1 MQKHLLKILKPQEC
15 DNKEGVIMN
24 KVRFGVVGI
33 GNMGSSHAKNLYDGM
48 IDNAVLSAVCDINPK
63 KLIWAKENL
72 VGVSLFDNYRDL
84 LSSSE
89 VDAVIIAT
97 PHYLHPVV
105 AIEAFECGLNVLTE
119 KPAGVYVEK
128 VLEMNDAAKKSG
140 KTFGIM
146 YNQRTNAIFRK
157 AREIMLS
164 GEIGKLKRVIWI
176 NTNWYRRQEYYD
188 SGSWRATWRDEGG
201 GVLINQSPHNIDI
214 LQWIVGMPCKV
225 TATCGY
231 GKFHDIEV
239 EDDVS
244 AFFEFPDG
252 ATGALFTSTG
262 ENPGTNRL
270 EISCDQAKMVI
281 ENGKLCMWK
290 YEIPEHEYRNFNTA
304 DYKKIKCEYSEFIPD
319 DDDKSAHNQIL
330 QNFVNNILFGED
342 LIAPGYDGIKGLSI
356 SNAIHLSDW
365 TNAPVELPLDSKKHK
380 KFLDEKIKNSK
391 PKMHTVKDESIKA
404 GKASSRWDV
413 KW

>member
-1 MQKHLLKILKPQEC
+1 
-15 DNKEGVIMN
+15 MN

-33 GNMGSSHAKNLYDGM
+33 GNMGSSHAKNLFDGM
-48 IDNAVLSAVCDINPK
+48 IDNAVLSAVCDVNPQ
-63 KLIWAKENL
+63 KLDWANENL
-72 VGVSLFDNYRDL
+72 SGVSLFNNYRDL
-84 LSSSE
+84 LTSGL

-97 PHYLHPVV
+97 PHYLHPVI
-105 AIEAFECGLNVLTE
+105 AIEAFEHKLNVLTE
-119 KPAGVYVEK
+119 KPAGVYIEK
-128 VLEMNDAAKKSG
+128 VEEMNSAALSSG

-146 YNQRTNAIFRK
+146 YNQRTNPIFRK
-157 AREIMLS
+157 AREILLS
-164 GEIGKLKRVIWI
+164 GEAGNLKRVIWI
-176 NTNWYRRQEYYD
+176 ITNWYRRQEYYD

-214 LQWIVGMPCKV
+214 LQWLVGMPQKV
-225 TATCGY
+225 TASCYY
-231 GKFHDIEV
+231 GKYHDIEV

-252 ATGALFTSTG
+252 GTGAFFTSTG

-270 EISCDQAKMVI
+270 EISCDKAKIVI
-281 ENGKLCMWK
+281 ENGKLCLWK
-290 YEIPEHEYRNFNTA
+290 YDIPETEYRKFTSA
-304 DYKKIKCEYSEFIPD
+304 EYKNVSCEYSEFIPD
-319 DDDKSAHNQIL
+319 KDEKSAHNQIL
-330 QNFVNNILFGED
+330 QNFVNNILFGEE

-380 KFLDEKIKNSK
+380 KYLDEKIKNSK
-391 PKMHTVKDESIKA
+391 PKNKIVKDDSIKT

-413 KW
+413 NW

>member
-1 MQKHLLKILKPQEC
+1 
-15 DNKEGVIMN
+15 MN
-24 KVRFGVVGI
+24 KVRFGVIGI

-48 IDNAVLSAVCDINPK
+48 INDAVLTAVCDINEQ
-63 KLIWAKENL
+63 KLSWAEENL
-72 VGVSLFDNYRDL
+72 KGVSLFKDYNEL
-84 LSSSE
+84 LSSGE
-89 VDAVIIAT
+89 IDAVIIAT
-97 PHYLHPVV
+97 PHYFHPIIS
-105 AIEAFECGLNVLTE
+105 IEAFKCGLNVLTE
-119 KPAGVYVEK
+119 KPAGVYTDIVEK
-128 VLEMNDAAKKSG
+128 MNAEALKSG

-157 AREIMLS
+157 AREIMSS

-201 GVLINQSPHNIDI
+201 GVLINQCPHNIDI

-225 TATCGY
+225 TANCYY
-231 GKFHDIEV
+231 GKYHDIEV

-244 AFFEFPDG
+244 AFFEFPNG

-270 EISCDQAKMVI
+270 EISCDKAKMVI
-281 ENGKLCMWK
+281 ENGKLSMWK
-290 YEIPEHEYRNFNTA
+290 YEIPEPEYRYYSTA
-304 DYKKIKCEYSEFIPD
+304 EYKKISCEYSEFVPD
-319 DDDKSAHNQIL
+319 NDDKSAHNQIL
-330 QNFVNNILFGED
+330 QNFVNNILFGEE

-365 TNAPVELPLDSKKHK
+365 TNAPVDLPIDSEKFKKYLDI
-380 KFLDEKIKNSK
+380 KIENSK
-391 PKMHTVKDESIKA
+391 PKVHTVKDESVKA